1 MAISTDSIIDPTSTV
16 PANSEEASK
25 ESDTSGI
32 PEEVLA
38 LPITRALLEG
48 SPPALWAP
56 QGTKGPEVAIFLKH
70 GKELNQAGIGFY
82 RSSDKEKL
90 DLVYNSRFIS
100 SELLKKADDK
110 GKLKEVASPL
120 LEVLTQINGAV
131 GEPAPVM
138 ASAGGMPSPVP
149 VDSPLNTNRI
159 QNLAP
164 GSPTSGNFPGAG
176 RILNEIT
183 KNTI

>member
-1 MAISTDSIIDPTSTV
+1 MALDLNSIVDNTSTV
-16 PANSEEASK
+16 PANSEETPK

-138 ASAGGMPSPVP
+138 ASAGGMPSSVP
-149 VDSPLNTNRI
+149 VDSPLNTARLS
-159 QNLAP
+159 NLEP
-164 GSPTSGNFPGAG
+164 GSPTSGPQPGAG
-176 RILNEIT
+176 RVLNNLL
-183 KNTI
+183 KPTI